1 MENSKYSIVYRIIHF
16 AMVILFLLLLG
27 TIFLKFTFLNKSNVA
42 AIIQGFLTSNDLKLS
57 QEQLNDLAKLI
68 RQPMMDWHNYIGYGL
83 VGLFAIRF
91 ALPFFG
97 KMKYQNPFDKSLTKR
112 VRFQKILY
120 IVFYVCTIVSLIS
133 GVLIEF
139 GSIEYKELMKDIH
152 ALSIYYLIPFVVIHI
167 AGVLM
172 GEFTDQKG
180 IISRI
185 VNGTEE
191 EKNL

>member
-1 MENSKYSIVYRIIHF
+1 MENSKYSLIYRLVHF
-16 AMVILFLLLLG
+16 AMVILFLLLII
-27 TIFLKFTFLNKSNVA
+27 TTFFKFTFLNKSNIA
-42 AIIQGFLTSNDLKLS
+42 SIIQSFLSDTDLKLS
-57 QEQLNDLAKLI
+57 KEQLNDLAKLI
-68 RQPMMDWHNYIGYGL
+68 RQPMMDWHNYIGYAIF
-83 VGLFAIRF
+83 GLFGLRF

-112 VRFQKILY
+112 MRFQKILY
-120 IVFYVCTIVSLIS
+120 IFFYVCTFISLIS
-133 GVLIEF
+133 GVLTEL
-139 GSIEYKELMKDIH
+139 GPKEYKELMKDIH

-185 VNGTEE
+185 VNGTED
-191 EKNL
+191 KKQA